1 MESRCQPITIQFRSK
16 LMGKWGHIIE
26 VVPDVISVFFQQRI
40 EWIWL
45 LEQHPDLY
53 KKAMEYEK
61 DGYTWIQGETLEEL
75 SRPERVRQIKLDHI
89 KKQAN
94 LKGKNSSGL
103 LVDMFDDDDEIPCA
117 NCFI

>member
-1 MESRCQPITIQFRSK
+1 MKRMAIHGFK
-16 LMGKWGHIIE
+16 VK
-26 VVPDVISVFFQQRI
+26 
-40 EWIWL
+40 
-45 LEQHPDLY
+45 
-53 KKAMEYEK
+53 
-61 DGYTWIQGETLEEL
+61 
-75 SRPERVRQIKLDHI
+75 RQIKLDHI